1 MVHNFL
7 HARTHQHVRRGH
19 HDGDG
24 QVTSIE
30 LFFDLV
36 FVFAVTQL
44 SHLLFEHL
52 SVHGALQALLLL
64 LPVWTAWIYTAWATN
79 WLNPNHIAV
88 RIMLISVMFGSL
100 IMSAVLPDAFGER
113 GLTFAVAYVA
123 IQVGRSSFV
132 AVALRDVPGFYQNLQ
147 RIVSW
152 SIASGVFWIAGG
164 LAEGSSREA
173 LWLAAAIVDFLAP
186 IVYFYTPGLGR
197 STLQDWTID
206 GQHIAERCRL
216 FMIVALG
223 ESILVI
229 GATFGEMRYSAWVV
243 AALVAAFTGSVALWW
258 VYFDRTADLGSE
270 VIAASA
276 DPGRLGRSAY
286 TYFHIPMVA
295 GIIVTAV
302 GDELTIAHPTGET
315 DMATAI
321 TVLGGPALFLAG
333 HALFKW
339 SLVGR
344 VSSSRV
350 TAIAVLAA
358 LIPIAPIMS
367 PVILSSAAT
376 LVVVGVVWADA
387 RHLRRVLSENQASVP
402 LEEIP
407 VGDAFAISTSQ
418 EQL

>member
-1 MVHNFL
+1 MVQNFL
-7 HARTHQHVRRGH
+7 RGPTHQHIRRGE

-24 QVTSIE
+24 QVTSME

-44 SHLLFEHL
+44 SRLLIEHL

-64 LPVWTAWIYTAWATN
+64 MPVWTAWIYTAWATN
-79 WLNPNHIAV
+79 WVNPNHMAV
-88 RIMLISVMFGSL
+88 RLMLIAVMFGSL

-123 IQVGRSSFV
+123 IQVGRNLFV
-132 AVALRDVPGFYQNLQ
+132 GAALRGVPGFYQNFQ
-147 RIVSW
+147 RIFCW
-152 SIASGVFWIAGG
+152 SVASGVFWVAGG
-164 LAEGSSREA
+164 LAEGSTRES
-173 LWLAAAIVDFLAP
+173 LWLTAVVVDFLGP
-186 IVYFYTPGLGR
+186 IVFFYTPRLGR

-206 GQHIAERCRL
+206 GLHLAERCRL

-223 ESILVI
+223 ESILVT
-229 GATFGEMRYSAWVV
+229 GATFGEMEYSAAVV
-243 AALVAAFTGSVALWW
+243 AALLAAFTGSVALWW
-258 VYFDRTADLGSE
+258 VYFDRSADLGSE
-270 VIAASA
+270 VIATSD

-302 GDELTIAHPTGET
+302 GDELTIAHPRGHT

-339 SLVGR
+339 SLVGHI
-344 VSSSRV
+344 SSSRV
-350 TAIAVLAA
+350 YAIAA
-358 LIPIAPIMS
+358 LTAFIPVAYVVS
-367 PVILSSAAT
+367 PVVLSSAAT
-376 LVVVGVVWADA
+376 LTVGGVVVADT
-387 RHLRRVLSENQASVP
+387 LYRRRMYS
-402 LEEIP
+402 LEEYSMEPIDDTVP
-407 VGDAFAISTSQ
+407 NLLSQ